1 MVTFGEFFK
10 QKRMEL
16 GVTLRQFCLE
26 HNLDPGNVSRIE
38 RGKMAPPIDRI
49 DEFAGYLKID
59 DAELQ
64 AFKDLASISAGRIP
78 EDLRDKETLARLP
91 VFFRTLRG
99 KGFSE
104 EELKALAKKI
114 EES

>member
-10 QKRMEL
+10 QKRIEL
-16 GVTLRQFCLE
+16 GVTLRQFCLD

-38 RGKMAPPIDRI
+38 RDKMAPPIDRVE
-49 DEFAGYLKID
+49 EFAGYLKID
-59 DAELQ
+59 DSELQ
-64 AFKDLASISAGRIP
+64 TFKDLASISAGRIP

-104 EELKALAKKI
+104 EELMALAKKI